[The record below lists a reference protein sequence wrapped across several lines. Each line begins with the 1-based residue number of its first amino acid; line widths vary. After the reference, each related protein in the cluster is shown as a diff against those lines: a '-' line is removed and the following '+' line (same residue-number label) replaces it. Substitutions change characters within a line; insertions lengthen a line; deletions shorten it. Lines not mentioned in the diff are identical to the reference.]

1 MNPNDITY
9 KKATEELEA
18 ILRAIENDTLDV
30 DELTQKVQRS
40 SELIKICKQKLRSA
54 ESAINEV
61 FQDIDCETPAAPAA
75 AEATA
80 GPGNGMR
87 VEKEEDDGEL
97 PF

>member
-9 KKATEELEA
+9 KKATEELET
-18 ILRAIENDTLDV
+18 ILRAIENDTVDV
-30 DELTQKVQRS
+30 DELTQKVLRS

-61 FQDIDCETPAAPAA
+61 FQDIDCDTPEPVSPDAPA
-75 AEATA
+75 
-80 GPGNGMR
+80 
-87 VEKEEDDGEL
+87 GEQNRFVSPADEVDADL

>member
-1 MNPNDITY
+1 MNHQDMTY
-9 KKATEELEA
+9 RKATEELEA
-18 ILRAIENDTLDV
+18 ILRAIENDTVDV

-61 FQDIDCETPAAPAA
+61 FQDIDCEPASAAPAS
-75 AEATA
+75 EASTA
-80 GPGNGMR
+80 SQNGMR
-87 VEKEEDDGEL
+87 VEEEEDDGEL